1 MSRALWFNITVP
13 VALLIAIALL
23 YFQTSTAEPKS
34 IFLYV
39 DDTIHVSTQIKQRT
53 KYGDLLV
60 KRHNASQFLTIGITW
75 LNVWELRN
83 LTNQP
88 ITVNLKIIA
97 YFHSHSYTQYI
108 KHTQISDSITV
119 LPGEA
124 VTLSVQSYVDPAI
137 IEDTKELMSRRA
149 YVRLV
154 IYDPNEDSLQP
165 VKKPKL

>member
-34 IFLYV
+34 TFLYV

-60 KRHNASQFLTIGITW
+60 KRHNATQFLTIGITW

-83 LTNQP
+83 RTNQP
-88 ITVNLKIIA
+88 ITVNLKTIA

-108 KHTQISDSITV
+108 KHTPVPDSITIS
-119 LPGEA
+119 PGETI
-124 VTLSVQSYVDPAI
+124 TLSVQSYVDPAI

-149 YVRLV
+149 YVGLV
-154 IYDPNEDSLQP
+154 IYDLNEQQNVPKSL
-165 VKKPKL
+165 